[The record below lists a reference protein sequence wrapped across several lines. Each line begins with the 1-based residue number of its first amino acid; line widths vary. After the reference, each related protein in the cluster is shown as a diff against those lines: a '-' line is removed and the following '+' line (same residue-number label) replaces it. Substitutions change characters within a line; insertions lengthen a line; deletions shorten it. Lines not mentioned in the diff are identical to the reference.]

1 MGQAK
6 KHGSFEQRKALA
18 IANGRDKEAEQ
29 LATALAALT
38 GETKT
43 EAVRKALAERLER
56 TRRTRGKRRLLEEI
70 NEIADHCA
78 SLPVLDNRGA
88 DEILGYDANGL
99 PR

>member
-1 MGQAK
+1 M
-6 KHGSFEQRKALA
+6 ALN
-18 IANGRDKEAEQ
+18 IRNKEAEQ

-70 NEIADHCA
+70 NEIVDHCA